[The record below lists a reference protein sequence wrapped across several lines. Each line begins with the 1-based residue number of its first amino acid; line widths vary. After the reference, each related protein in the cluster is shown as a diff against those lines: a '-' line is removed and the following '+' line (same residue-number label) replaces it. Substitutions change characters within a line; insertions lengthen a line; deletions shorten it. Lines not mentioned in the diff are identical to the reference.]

1 MFAAPFCTDWWIIYC
16 STSAQ
21 HDSVTSSFEKCTKM
35 KWMEK
40 EKTAKNVRDK
50 EVRVSLF
57 SYKEVFFW
65 TLDVCRQWKRIMT
78 ADRYFQCWGRVQ
90 FFLSSCTDPINS
102 CNLVKLFSLT
112 HDKQMSKL
120 NFILSLKKCQWYFL
134 QRVFSLKSSRKKHL

>member
-1 MFAAPFCTDWWIIYC
+1 MFPNVCCTFLHWLVNN
-16 STSAQ
+16 SLFNFSSARLRYVIFREM
-21 HDSVTSSFEKCTKM
+21 HKNEMNGKRNC
-35 KWMEK
+35 
-40 EKTAKNVRDK
+40 KNVGDK

-90 FFLSSCTDPINS
+90 FFLSSCNNSINS
-102 CNLVKLFSLT
+102 CNLVTLLSLT
-112 HDKQMSKL
+112 HAKQML
-120 NFILSLKKCQWYFL
+120 YFVAQKKCQWYFL